1 MSNPER
7 WARFRKLPPNI
18 IQRLDQLI
26 PLFEQKN
33 VQLAYLFGS
42 LSQGEA
48 GHDVDLAI
56 LTEEKPAFDLWALI
70 TDCLGTERVDL
81 VDLRDASPSLRFEII
96 RTGQLLYEADESLS
110 QNFELSTLRIYKD
123 TAWLRH
129 RQEKILRERLKK
141 WSSNQNLSSKD

>member
-18 IQRLDQLI
+18 KQRLDQLI
-26 PLFEQKN
+26 PLFEQEK
-33 VQLAYLFGS
+33 VRLVYLFGS

-56 LTEEKPAFDLWALI
+56 LTEEKSAFYLWALI
-70 TDCLGTERVDL
+70 TDGLETERVDL

-96 RTGQLLYEADESLS
+96 RTGQLLYEAEEGIS
-110 QNFELSTLRIYKD
+110 QDFEMSTLRLYKD
-123 TAWLRH
+123 MSWLRR
-129 RQEKILRERLKK
+129 RQEKILRERIKK
-141 WSSNQNLSSKD
+141 WSSNPNLSSKD